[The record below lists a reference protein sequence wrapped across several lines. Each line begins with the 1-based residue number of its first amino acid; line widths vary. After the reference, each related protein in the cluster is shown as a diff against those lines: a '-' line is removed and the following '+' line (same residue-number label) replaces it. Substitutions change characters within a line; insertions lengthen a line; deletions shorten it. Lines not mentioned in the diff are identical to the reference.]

1 MPEDISSFEK
11 ILNGII
17 GFLPTLLLAIVIYTV
32 GVFLNKVIL
41 KIFAKGTER
50 SRMDATVRKFLES
63 VIKIVITAVVLIT
76 VLTVLGIPMT
86 SIITVLGTA
95 GVAVGLALKDSL
107 SNVAGGVILLLN
119 RTVKVGDYID
129 IGAYSGTVAEV
140 SILFTKISTP
150 DNKDIF
156 IPNGVMAT
164 SAVTNYSSEGVR
176 RVDMVFG
183 ISYNNDH
190 RKAISAITEVVEN
203 HLLAEKEPAPF
214 VRLGELGASSLNIT
228 VRVWTKS
235 ENYWTLY
242 FDLIEQVKLK
252 FDEENITVPYNQ
264 LDIHIDSNSAEK

>member
-17 GFLPTLLLAIVIYTV
+17 GFLPTLLLAIVIYAV

-140 SILFTKISTP
+140 SILFTKLSTP

-183 ISYNNDH
+183 ISYSNDH

-203 HLLAEKEPAPF
+203 HPLAEKEPAAF

-264 LDIHIDSNSAEK
+264 IDVHLNGQPKEK

>member
-1 MPEDISSFEK
+1 MPEGISSFEK

-17 GFLPTLLLAIVIYTV
+17 GFLPTLLLAVVIYTV

-164 SAVTNYSSEGVR
+164 SAITNYSSEGVR

-183 ISYNNDH
+183 ISYGNDH
-190 RKAISAITEVVEN
+190 QKAISAITEVIEN
-203 HLLAEKEPAPF
+203 NPLAEKEPAPF

-252 FDEENITVPYNQ
+252 FDEENITIPYNQ
-264 LDIHIDSNSAEK
+264 IDVHLDGQPAEK